1 MRIKSFIK
9 RTLYKILLK
18 LSSTSG
24 DILSAAC
31 ACPAGIGLGDFENCN
46 HVGVVKRVQAGWRAW
61 KKVTGIICDRTV
73 PDKIKGRLYKVM
85 VRPAMLYGMEAVA
98 VTKAQER
105 KMEVAEMKMLRLS
118 IGKTRLDRIRN
129 EEVRRRLGVVELGHQ
144 LKRECAGWGI

>member
-1 MRIKSFIK
+1 MYVVAVIFFS
-9 RTLYKILLK
+9 LL
-18 LSSTSG
+18 
-24 DILSAAC
+24 IY
-31 ACPAGIGLGDFENCN
+31 IY
-46 HVGVVKRVQAGWRAW
+46 
-61 KKVTGIICDRTV
+61 IIMCDRTV

-129 EEVRRRLGVVELGHQ
+129 EEVR
-144 LKRECAGWGI
+144 